1 MLNYGSGILINISGN
16 TGEWGKSG
24 SNGGDLTFT
33 SLNQVLSG
41 NIYVDKISTATLSL
55 SSTAL
60 TSAINSANTAKS
72 VSLTLSADSTWSLS
86 GNSYLTVFSDADT
99 SLSNIQSNGYNIY
112 YKSSSNS
119 WLNGATITL
128 NGGGKLIPY

>member
-1 MLNYGSGILINISGN
+1 MNK
-16 TGEWGKSG
+16 KSH
-24 SNGGDLTFT
+24 
-33 SLNQVLSG
+33 QVLSG
-41 NIYVDKISTATLSL
+41 SIYVDAISTASLSL
-55 SSTAL
+55 SSTTL

-72 VSLTLSADSTWSLS
+72 VSLSLSSDSTWSLT
-86 GNSYLTVFSDADT
+86 GDSYLTSLSDADT

-119 WLNGATITL
+119 WLNGATIAL